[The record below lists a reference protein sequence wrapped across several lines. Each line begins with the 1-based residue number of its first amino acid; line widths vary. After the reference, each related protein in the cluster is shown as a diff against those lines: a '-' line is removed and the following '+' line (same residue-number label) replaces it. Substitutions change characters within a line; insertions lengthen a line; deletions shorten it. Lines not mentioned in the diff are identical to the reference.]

1 MCSGHEVSFVCGPI
15 RLRSG
20 TDSEAASALDE
31 ESGGAAIVSL
41 EEAQKIHQKNGR
53 LDQTMCTVGRWTYW
67 IIVTIIERFAK
78 PAMCVICGH
87 DSRTPSP
94 FHRSHKT
101 DQFGGCW
108 PWRYR
113 MDKRQL
119 LRIVTGSRCA
129 ICATC
134 YDVRGPLA
142 PPHPPQ
148 IRPSEDHPLES
159 PMNKLVGDTVV
170 ICICQRLIIFI
181 FGVKLIRAQNK

>member
-1 MCSGHEVSFVCGPI
+1 MVESVRIQLFSSIGSLQPMVLVLHLCFLLFSVFVYMCSGHEVSFVCGPI

-134 YDVRGPLA
+134 YDVRGP
-142 PPHPPQ
+142 
-148 IRPSEDHPLES
+148 PL
-159 PMNKLVGDTVV
+159 
-170 ICICQRLIIFI
+170 
-181 FGVKLIRAQNK
+181 GVSHE